1 MGNSITN
8 HSKRNAVAFGV
19 PFALVSLLF
28 LLWGLANNM
37 NDTLLAAFR
46 RIMSMSDL
54 QTSLVQF
61 SFSAPISVSLFRRL
75 FLSVATA
82 IKPA

>member
-1 MGNSITN
+1 MSL
-8 HSKRNAVAFGV
+8 

-28 LLWGLANNM
+28 LLWGIANNM
-37 NDTLLAAFR
+37 NDTLLAAFK

-61 SFSAPISVSLFRRL
+61 AF
-75 FLSVATA
+75 
-82 IKPA
+82 